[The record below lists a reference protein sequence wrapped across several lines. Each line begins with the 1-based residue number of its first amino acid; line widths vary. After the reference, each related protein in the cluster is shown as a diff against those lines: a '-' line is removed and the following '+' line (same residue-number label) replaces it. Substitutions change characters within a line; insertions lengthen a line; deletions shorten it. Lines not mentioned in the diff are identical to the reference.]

1 MSEPKMYIK
10 WTFDNIPKLRNGW
23 KQLMAIIRSNK
34 IVTKPADK
42 GSIVVVMAPQ
52 FFWKMCQSYLNNND
66 IINTSTILH

>member
-1 MSEPKMYIK
+1 M
-10 WTFDNIPKLRNGW
+10 DAN
-23 KQLMAIIRSNK
+23 QLMTIIRSNK

-52 FFWKMCQSYLNNND
+52 FCWKMCQSYLNNND